1 MKKSTNIFIILAMIL
16 SICFG
21 SLGSVYAED
30 VNIDITVPE
39 KVSFIAND
47 NRNFSNEVTVKN
59 NSGTIAVNAILSASQ
74 YGDWK
79 LVPST
84 TDFDTMG
91 ANQKKFSLLAKET
104 NANVIDLALN
114 TFTFNASQQETVT
127 FELKGETGPVTE
139 DINDEK
145 CVTVSLYITPV
156 NTGEQTTV

>member
-30 VNIDITVPE
+30 VNIDIIVPE
-39 KVSFIAND
+39 KISFVAND
-47 NRNFSNEVTVKN
+47 NRNFTTDVAVKN
-59 NSGTIAVNAILSASQ
+59 NSEIIAVNVVASASK
-74 YGDWK
+74 YGEWEI
-79 LVPST
+79 VPST

-104 NANVIDLALN
+104 GSSLIDLATN
-114 TFTFNASQQETVT
+114 TYVFNASQLETVT
-127 FELKGETGPVTE
+127 FALKGETGPVTE